1 MVVSLT
7 RMLYAPTV
15 QRNNYFTFLPR
26 NVVKIKMPHHWIP
39 NSSPEIKESMMK
51 ELGISHLMELF
62 SDIPKDLILKE
73 DLNIGFGRLSE
84 YEVRRLVKSILNK
97 NRVFE
102 DPPPFLGGG
111 LCAHYVPSAVKA
123 IVSRSEFY
131 TAYTPYQPEIAQGI
145 LQAFFEYQSL
155 LAELYGV
162 DIVNAS
168 MYNGSTAA
176 AEAVRMAARVKK
188 GRKTVLIAGSAH
200 PEVKKVIGT
209 WVSGI
214 GLRLVEVPYKKSDG
228 TLDTNELSG
237 LLSKDVAALYVESP
251 NFYGA
256 IEKDLKAIIEKVH
269 EVDGLA
275 IVNSNPLSLSIFKPP
290 GDLGADIV
298 VGDAQPLGLG
308 LNYGG
313 PSAGIFGIK
322 DTKEFLRQL
331 PGRLIGMTKD
341 MRSGDEGF
349 MMVLQT
355 REQHIRRERAT
366 SNITTNSGLEAVAA
380 AVFVSLLGSDG
391 LRKLGEAI
399 LGRTHYLL
407 EGMKKIDGVKAPLYP
422 EGIYFGDVPVGFE
435 RMTAR
440 EIIKELIK
448 KGIHI
453 GPPLS
458 RFYKERVR
466 ECLMC
471 VSELHTRKDIDKL
484 LNSLNEVISYA

>member
-1 MVVSLT
+1 MV
-7 RMLYAPTV
+7 R
-15 QRNNYFTFLPR
+15 
-26 NVVKIKMPHHWIP
+26 MPHHWIP
-39 NSSPEIKESMMK
+39 NSSPEVKKSMMK
-51 ELGISHLMELF
+51 ELGISDLMELF
-62 SDIPKDLILKE
+62 SDIPKDLILEE
-73 DLNIGFGRLSE
+73 DLDIGFGRLSE

-111 LCAHYVPSAVKA
+111 LCAHYVPSVVKA

-131 TAYTPYQPEIAQGI
+131 TAYTPYQPEVAQGI

-176 AEAVRMAARVKK
+176 AEAVRMATRVRK
-188 GRKTVLIAGSAH
+188 GRKTVLVASSAH
-200 PEVKKVIGT
+200 PEVKNVIST
-209 WVSGI
+209 WVSGMS
-214 GLRLVEVPYKKSDG
+214 LRLVEVPLKNSDG
-228 TLDTNELSG
+228 TLDIDELG
-237 LLSKDVAALYVESP
+237 ELLSKDVAALYVENP

-256 IEKDLKAIIEKVH
+256 IEKDLGGIIERVH
-269 EVDGLA
+269 EVGGLA
-275 IVNSNPLSLSIFKPP
+275 IVSSNPLSLSLFKPP

-331 PGRLIGMTKD
+331 PGRLIGMTRD
-341 MRSGDEGF
+341 VRSGDEGF

-380 AVFVSLLGSDG
+380 AVFVSLLGSEG
-391 LRKLGEAI
+391 LRKLSEAI

-407 EGMKKIDGVKAPLYP
+407 GGLRKIDGVKAPLYP
-422 EGIYFGDVPVGFE
+422 EGIYFGDVPVSFE
-435 RMTAR
+435 RIETK
-440 EIIKELIK
+440 EIIKKLVK
-448 KGIHI
+448 RGIHI

-458 RFYKERVR
+458 RFYRERIH

-471 VSELHTRKDIDKL
+471 VSELHTRKDIDQL
-484 LNSLNEVISYA
+484 LTSLSEVISYA